1 MNNEPKWNGFF
12 NKKIGRQW
20 INAFVI
26 SSAVFASYFILKNF
40 DSIISYGIRAIQK
53 LLKILTPL
61 IIGVILAYLFNRPVM
76 FFEKFFKK
84 AKYKREISIALF
96 YIIIIGIISLVINFV
111 VPGIQKNLIQLT
123 NIDLPGYSS
132 VISSYYQKVM
142 DWMKSAGMDVDYNSI
157 QSSTS
162 IQNYIS
168 KFTTISSVM
177 LDYIIRFVRNLT
189 QGILNVF
196 LAMVLAYYLL
206 EYKERILGFIKEVF
220 LLYSKESVRDPIIN
234 EMREFNVMMSSYI
247 SGALIDALI
256 VCVLMTLGLRIIG
269 HKYFLLMGVT
279 IGLLN
284 LIPYFG
290 SLIGGIVACIL
301 ALFQGIPKAL
311 ITLITIVII
320 QQVDGNIIQP
330 KIVGAK
336 VGLEPLW
343 VIVSVLVFGGYWGI
357 VGMLIAIPATVVIKT
372 ILIKLINKKK
382 RKAKT

>member
-1 MNNEPKWNGFF
+1 
-12 NKKIGRQW
+12 
-20 INAFVI
+20 
-26 SSAVFASYFILKNF
+26 
-40 DSIISYGIRAIQK
+40 
-53 LLKILTPL
+53 
-61 IIGVILAYLFNRPVM
+61 
-76 FFEKFFKK
+76 
-84 AKYKREISIALF
+84 
-96 YIIIIGIISLVINFV
+96 
-111 VPGIQKNLIQLT
+111 
-123 NIDLPGYSS
+123 
-132 VISSYYQKVM
+132 
-142 DWMKSAGMDVDYNSI
+142 
-157 QSSTS
+157 
-162 IQNYIS
+162 
-168 KFTTISSVM
+168 
-177 LDYIIRFVRNLT
+177 DYIIRFVRNLT